1 MTLAPAEQQ
10 AVMWEVRLR
19 EGEVGAGVL
28 QEFDRWRRAAVV
40 NEQAWNALQQRLSR
54 IGGGRAPDAL
64 AMAHALRTPA
74 NERRRALRAAFGL
87 LVLGFGTW
95 GIREGMHGLG
105 LDADWQSAVG
115 ERGEGRLADGT
126 PLAFDANSRIY
137 LAGSAQSPLLKLH
150 QGQVLVKSW
159 PLRDDVLTV
168 STAHGA
174 VSTEGATFNVGK
186 LHERSVVSV
195 RTGSALLRPESGK
208 PVLVSE
214 GETFYFDG
222 KGAQQA
228 EMGFGA
234 VSAWTRG
241 VCVADRMPLAEL
253 LEIFGRYRQGLLRV
267 SGRAAAL
274 QISGVFRLEDIERAL
289 MQVADI
295 LPVRIQR
302 YGSYLTVLGAI

>member
-1 MTLAPAEQQ
+1 MKLAPAEHQ

-19 EGEVGAGVL
+19 EGEIGAAVL
-28 QEFDRWRRAAVV
+28 QEFDRWRRAESV

-54 IGGGRAPDAL
+54 FGGGRSPASL
-64 AMAHALRTPA
+64 AMAQALRTPA
-74 NERRRALRAAFGL
+74 TERRRALRAAFGL
-87 LVLGFGTW
+87 LVLGAGTW

-105 LDADWQSAVG
+105 MDADWQSAVG

-137 LAGSAQSPLLKLH
+137 LAGSAQSPLLKLQ
-150 QGQVLVKSW
+150 QGQVLLKSW
-159 PLRDDVLTV
+159 PARDDALTV
-168 STAHGA
+168 STAHGS

-186 LHERSVVSV
+186 LHARSVVSV
-195 RTGSALLRPESGK
+195 SSGSALLRPDGGR

-222 KGAQQA
+222 KSAQQA
-228 EMGFGA
+228 ETGFGA
-234 VSAWTRG
+234 VSAWIRG
-241 VCVADRMPLAEL
+241 VCVADRTPLAEL
-253 LEIFGRYRQGLLRV
+253 LEIFSRYRKGLLRV
-267 SGRAAAL
+267 SGRATSL
-274 QISGVFRLEDIERAL
+274 QISGVFRLDDIERAL

-302 YGSYLTVLGAI
+302 YGGYLTVLAAA